1 MRSREQTIIS
11 AFGTALLIACAPL
24 STLASDA
31 PLNKSCQSSWDTPV
45 QISLDSANQPSASTS
60 GQISLDNANQPS
72 ASTSGQISS
81 DDVTQTSSDKANQ
94 TSSDKANQT
103 SSDKV
108 NQTSSDKANQTS
120 SDKANQTS
128 LDEASQSSS
137 GSADQALALQSAANQ
152 FFWKR
157 DYKNALESVSK
168 LLADSAMSQ
177 QLRARCLINR
187 AICEAQ
193 LELWEEARKDSA
205 DALKLAAP
213 KSLTEADAASVQ
225 ARVLLLDGKP
235 DKARLMYEKA
245 IDIIST
251 LQGLWNADLAPF
263 YEGLAACELLDKNY
277 EKAERYYKQVAQLDL
292 LKYGP
297 DDTHLAWALMSL
309 SGVERRLNHVELA
322 NTLFKKVFWNFRH
335 QNELRILGEHKD
347 APNQEELARTL
358 QHHMYGSIGGYKNQT
373 CGLDFV
379 KSGIPADVLTSTP
392 LLREKTFENWFK
404 ERVGRE
410 KAPGLA
416 FFNPTMPLK
425 GLIVTVHGLGLYSGA
440 YSAFGERIQKEGY
453 GLVSFDVRGFG
464 SYRNDEVTQQ
474 LDLLA
479 AVNDIQR
486 ILREMRTDYP
496 DIPIILLGESM
507 GGAIALR
514 IAAESPGLI
523 DAVVSSVPS
532 GSRYQAK
539 KTALKVALKFLNQ
552 KHEQFDVGTA
562 VVEQATADVDLRDMW
577 EGDSQMRMKLSP
589 SELVNFQ
596 SFMGDNIK
604 SASKITKT
612 PVIIFQ
618 GYSDNLVKPMGT
630 LAIYQAIPNK
640 DKDMI
645 FIGRAEHLIF
655 EEGQFDEVIFR
666 GVLEWINRHAASF
679 VAHKPSSVE
688 H

>member
-1 MRSREQTIIS
+1 MRNREPVS
-11 AFGTALLIACAPL
+11 KSVVSSALLALIAV
-24 STLASDA
+24 S
-31 PLNKSCQSSWDTPV
+31 
-45 QISLDSANQPSASTS
+45 STS
-60 GQISLDNANQPS
+60 AYAESSEISNQNHAMTYEPGATAPAKSES
-72 ASTSGQISS
+72 AEPGASVPAKSESAETGASVPAKSEYS
-81 DDVTQTSSDKANQ
+81 LSEKSVNKA
-94 TSSDKANQT
+94 
-103 SSDKV
+103 
-108 NQTSSDKANQTS
+108 
-120 SDKANQTS
+120 
-128 LDEASQSSS
+128 
-137 GSADQALALQSAANQ
+137 AANEA
-152 FFWKR
+152 FWKR
-157 DYKNALESVSK
+157 DYKTAKDFVTR
-168 LLADSAMSQ
+168 LLGDPGLSQ
-177 QLRARCLINR
+177 SSRARSLVNR

-193 LELWEEARKDSA
+193 LEQWEEARKDSTE
-205 DALKLAAP
+205 ALRLAAP
-213 KSLTEADAASVQ
+213 GSLTEADAASVQ
-225 ARVLLLDGKP
+225 ARVLLLDGKT

-245 IDIIST
+245 VENISNQ
-251 LQGLWNADLAPF
+251 LGPWNADLAPV
-263 YEGLAACELLDKNY
+263 YEGLAACDLIEKNY
-277 EKAERYYKQVAQLDL
+277 EKAEHYYKKVAQLDF

-297 DDTHLAWALMSL
+297 DDVHLAWALMSL
-309 SGVERRLNHVELA
+309 TGVERRLNHIELA
-322 NTLFKKVFWNFRH
+322 ETLYKKVFWNFRH

-347 APNQEELARTL
+347 DPNQEELARTL
-358 QHHMYGSIGGYKNQT
+358 RHHMYGSIGGYQNQT

-379 KSGIPADVLTSTP
+379 KDGIPADVLASEP
-392 LLREKTFENWFK
+392 QVRDKTFHNWFK

-410 KAPGLA
+410 RAPGLA
-416 FFNPTMPLK
+416 FFNPTLPLK

-479 AVNDIQR
+479 AVTDIQR

-514 IAAESPGLI
+514 IASESPGLI

-552 KHEQFDVGTA
+552 KHEQFDVGKA
-562 VVEQATADVDLRDMW
+562 VIEQATADVDLRDMW

-604 SASKITKT
+604 SAAKISKT

-655 EEGQFDEVIFR
+655 EEGQFDEIIFR
-666 GVLEWINRHAASF
+666 GLLEWINRHAATF
-679 VAHKPSSVE
+679 VANKSTRVQK
-688 H
+688 